1 MFQPGQSGNP
11 GGRPKGYGNLREIA
25 RQHTDAAIKTLVD
38 VVNDPGAPPSAKV
51 AAANA
56 LLDRGWGRP
65 EASLAVRQEGTSW
78 VELMERLAKQ
88 RDKPDE
94 TPAESPALNS

>member
-11 GGRPKGYGNLREIA
+11 GGRPKGYGTLREIA
-25 RQHTDAAIKTLVD
+25 RKHTDKAIQTLVE
-38 VVNDPGAPPSAKV
+38 VVNDAGASPSARV

-65 EASLAVRQEGTSW
+65 EASLAVRQEGSSW
-78 VELMERLAKQ
+78 AELMERLGKQ
-88 RDKPDE
+88 PH
-94 TPAESPALNS
+94 TPAETSAEPPALNS